1 MYKVDKVKE
10 LFILCFI
17 RFSLQFL
24 IIAIIITYVVSLPQ
38 YKGVVP
44 VVEKELP
51 PQPYTYQYGV
61 ADDYSKA
68 NFQKAESQDGSGNV
82 QGEYTIA
89 LPDGRIQHTKYTAD
103 PVNGYIADVTYE
115 GTPVY
120 PPEPAGGYG
129 NPKAIVA
136 APIIKA
142 GRRQEIINDVV
153 KSEINA

>member
-1 MYKVDKVKE
+1 MGPDKMFKV
-10 LFILCFI
+10 FIVA
-17 RFSLQFL
+17 L
-24 IIAIIITYVVSLPQ
+24 IVNCAVSLPQ

-89 LPDGRIQHTKYTAD
+89 LPDGRIQHTKY
-103 PVNGYIADVTYE
+103 IADVTYE

-136 APIIKA
+136 APII
-142 GRRQEIINDVV
+142 
-153 KSEINA
+153 